1 MEQQTIKT
9 PKNTAALQPKA
20 AGAVAKKKG
29 SSVVDYLND
38 LKFQAQI
45 AAALPKFL
53 DTEHFVRSALT
64 EFRLNPALAE
74 CSVPS
79 VLGYFMQAAA
89 CGLEPASVLGQC
101 YPVPFNNKKTG
112 QKECQ
117 FLLSYRGMLAIARR
131 SGEIASVI
139 AEAVHEKDV
148 FDVEYGLEP
157 KLTHKPY
164 LDGDPGKLKG
174 CYVVVRFKGDGVEPL
189 IKYMPK
195 SEIDKHRARSKAG
208 SSGPWVTDYEEMAK
222 KGLALDTPIPT
233 PYGWKTM
240 AELEVG
246 DQVYDMDGAITEV
259 VAVSEVKHL
268 PCYEVTYSNGEKIIC
283 DNEHRWYTE
292 FGKNA
297 ARDVRERGWNVH
309 TIVEMH
315 EAKEEGK
322 AVTVPIAKPVSGVM
336 KDLPIDPWLLGYWL
350 GDGSSSG
357 AYISCSQEWAE
368 EVAEK
373 INHTTPYKVETI
385 TPDSRGSKAC
395 QINVKDGF
403 KVALRDAGLLGN
415 KHIPEEYMTAGIS
428 QRMALLQG
436 LMDSDGCVGKERGRV
451 KFCSTDKALADGV
464 FELASSLGEVCN
476 RHENDSEGFGKTVHA
491 YWVEWQPSLFQPVTL
506 KHHVDKL
513 KERKVAQYLSIKSIV
528 PVESV
533 PTRCIAVASDT
544 KSYLCGKG
552 YYVTHNTVFR
562 SIFKWLP
569 VSIEQ
574 VMATTGDGAVAK
586 YNANAVDAD
595 DALEVE
601 FVAAEDDGT
610 VEAVEEAPVGVDEA
624 VDKMA
629 EQMKM

>member
-9 PKNTAALQPKA
+9 PKNTAALAPKTTA
-20 AGAVAKKKG
+20 AVAKKKG
-29 SSVVDYLND
+29 GTVVSYLND
-38 LKFQAQI
+38 AGFQKQL

-53 DTEHFVRSALT
+53 DTDHFVRSALT

-139 AEAVHEKDV
+139 AEAVHEKDE

-164 LDGDPGKLKG
+164 LDGDPGALKG

-195 SEIDKHRARSKAG
+195 SEIEKHKRRSKAAN
-208 SSGPWVTDYEEMAK
+208 SGPWVTDYEEMAK

-240 AELEVG
+240 GELEVG
-246 DQVYDMDGAITEV
+246 DQVYDMNGEITEI

-283 DNEHRWYTE
+283 DNEHRWYAE

-297 ARDVRERGWNVH
+297 ARNVQERGWNVH

-315 EAKEEGK
+315 EARDEGK
-322 AVTVPIAKPVSGVM
+322 AVTVPVAKPVSGVM
-336 KDLPIDPWLLGYWL
+336 KELPIDPWLLGYWL
-350 GDGSSSG
+350 GDGSSAG
-357 AYISCSQEWAE
+357 ASISCHRDWVD
-368 EVAEK
+368 EVVER
-373 INHTTPYKVETI
+373 INRTTAYKVENV

-395 QINVKDGF
+395 QINVRDGF
-403 KVALRDAGLLGN
+403 KVALREAGMLGN
-415 KHIPEEYMTAGIS
+415 KHIPEEYMTAGML

-436 LMDSDGCVGKERGRV
+436 LIDSDGCIDKERGRV

-476 RHENDSEGFGKTVHA
+476 RHEGDSEGFGKTVHA
-491 YWVEWQPSLFQPVTL
+491 YWVEWQPSLFPPVSL

-513 KERKVAQYLSIKSIV
+513 KERKVAQYLSIKSVV

-586 YNANAVDAD
+586 YNANAVDAE
-595 DALEVE
+595 DALEIE
-601 FVAAEDDGT
+601 FVAAEDDAGDEAPAQD
-610 VEAVEEAPVGVDEA
+610 VDAAVENI
-624 VDKMA
+624 A
-629 EQMKM
+629 EGMKA